1 MHREAMIDLLVLDCL
16 ENAAAGRRG
25 IWLLSIL
32 RDGFAG
38 FAKMSDAQLADEFAR
53 RGLMAREETLS
64 GHDDWQ
70 GADGIDEW
78 LVSRAMTSGRTE
90 GCEY

>member
-1 MHREAMIDLLVLDCL
+1 MHRETMIDLLVLDCF
-16 ENAAAGRRG
+16 EKVANSRRG
-25 IWLLSIL
+25 TWLLTIL
-32 RDGFAG
+32 RDGFVG
-38 FAKMSDAQLADEFAR
+38 FGKMSDAQLADEFTR
-53 RGLMAREETLS
+53 RGLLAQEETAA

-78 LVSRAMTSGRTE
+78 QVSQAVTGRWTE